1 VAGDDELG
9 GWQPTPAQGALLAG
23 ICELVATRDVPAW
36 ELLEIGARR
45 LAELLQD
52 TCLALLLSDG
62 RWLHPLGVAD
72 PNPDVRDVLD
82 GLAGARLRADRG
94 FGRQVL
100 ASRTTLRLIDPSREA
115 VVAGRPELGPY
126 MQRFGLRSAILAP
139 MRARGRAVGLLAVL
153 RRRDGD
159 AHATDDE
166 RFVQV
171 VADLLAVAARSAGP
185 EDFPPPMTAGGG
197 EPRDLSKREQEILTL
212 LALGHTNREV
222 AERLFLSIRTVE
234 WHRARL
240 QWKLGVSGRAA
251 LTRRARALGLVD

>member
-1 VAGDDELG
+1 V
-9 GWQPTPAQGALLAG
+9 
-23 ICELVATRDVPAW
+23 
-36 ELLEIGARR
+36 
-45 LAELLQD
+45 
-52 TCLALLLSDG
+52 
-62 RWLHPLGVAD
+62 
-72 PNPDVRDVLD
+72 
-82 GLAGARLRADRG
+82 
-94 FGRQVL
+94 
-100 ASRTTLRLIDPSREA
+100 
-115 VVAGRPELGPY
+115 
-126 MQRFGLRSAILAP
+126 QRFGLRSAILAP

-159 AHATDDE
+159 THATDDE

-185 EDFPPPMTAGGG
+185 EDFPPPMAAGGG
-197 EPRDLSKREQEILTL
+197 ERDLSKREQEILTL

-251 LTRRARALGLVD
+251 LIRRARALGLVD